1 MVNRASSFNQNIK
14 NSLLEIKNKN
24 KDVDS
29 LINHLTNNISD
40 LERVR
45 ANLSDIDKEFKKKYD
60 EEIFRI
66 KSESNFIV
74 KDLIKD
80 IYFKNK
86 ISLEEEEKIKID
98 RLVSTINSEDLAI
111 PISDLFSTKLQ
122 FMLSSQNDII
132 TLKDLLL
139 FLDNYKISNLKKIK
153 GMTSKLIQELIDV
166 LTKKKYIIINE
177 DTIFFNR
184 LYTK

>member
-80 IYFKNK
+80 IYFKMNTR
-86 ISLEEEEKIKID
+86 I
-98 RLVSTINSEDLAI
+98 
-111 PISDLFSTKLQ
+111 
-122 FMLSSQNDII
+122 
-132 TLKDLLL
+132 
-139 FLDNYKISNLKKIK
+139 
-153 GMTSKLIQELIDV
+153 
-166 LTKKKYIIINE
+166 LT
-177 DTIFFNR
+177 
-184 LYTK
+184 